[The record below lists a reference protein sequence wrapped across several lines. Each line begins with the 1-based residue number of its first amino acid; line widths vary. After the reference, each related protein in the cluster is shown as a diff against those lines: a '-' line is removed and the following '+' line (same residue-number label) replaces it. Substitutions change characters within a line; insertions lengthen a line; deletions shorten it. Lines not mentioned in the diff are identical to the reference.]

1 MQYTRISKKLMDPTP
16 SAKTYRSI
24 IKGCLNGKRIPCLPS
39 LLRDNKF
46 ITDFKEKAEHFNSI
60 FSKQCSTI
68 DNGSKLPSNLVYH
81 TNETLSDIPFNREDI
96 GKVISDLDPNKANE
110 HV

>member
-1 MQYTRISKKLMDPTP
+1 ML
-16 SAKTYRSI
+16 
-24 IKGCLNGKRIPCLPS
+24 
-39 LLRDNKF
+39 
-46 ITDFKEKAEHFNSI
+46 KE
-60 FSKQCSTI
+60 
-68 DNGSKLPSNLVYH
+68 LPSNLVYH